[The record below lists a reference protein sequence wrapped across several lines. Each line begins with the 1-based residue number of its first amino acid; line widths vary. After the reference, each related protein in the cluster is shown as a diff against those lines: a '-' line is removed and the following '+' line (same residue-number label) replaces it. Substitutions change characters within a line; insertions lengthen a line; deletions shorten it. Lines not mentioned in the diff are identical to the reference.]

1 MCPFHYC
8 TQKCT
13 QKMPSPSAVSVAC
26 AAIVLLASAPVLT
39 SATSLRADDGVFAY
53 APPPPPPAA
62 VNNIRQNAPSAGS
75 AKKPT
80 VQKVLWRFNDY
91 GTMGCADASRCFISR
106 AASSLLTFNSSAAT
120 ASSQAPLRQVSLPTS
135 SKGEKPEEYIGRWYT
150 NTIAFTDDGGS
161 SSSQV
166 MSSANAAAN
175 GAMLSYV
182 NFKNGLMHYVL
193 FGLSGKSTTQLT
205 YPSLPP
211 ISELGRE
218 PFRTPTAV
226 TAKGNVVIATFGANV
241 TLVSTD
247 GGASYRNVDIINT
260 ARISPALPLEEEEEV
275 ELKAHVKT
283 DTKHNEYMYNKKGK
297 FSYLL
302 GAVGVAPA
310 VAIVS
315 SNVWYMRVWDN
326 AVVPPPPLPYKW
338 YNQHIMKTT
347 DGGRTFDV
355 VFSLNVTD
363 YRTQS
368 NHAILSLTC
377 VDALT
382 CFVAVQRAEISLLA
396 TRDGGK
402 TWTDSGAASAAVAS
416 TTAIPKPLRG
426 LQSKGNVIAFVG
438 GSYTLY
444 YSLDAGA
451 TWQAAVNPV
460 GAGFGGLSD
469 LTILPNGEGFIFAC
483 REKPESRGQFSVFK
497 LTP

>member
-26 AAIVLLASAPVLT
+26 AIALLASAPALTST
-39 SATSLRADDGVFAY
+39 SATSLRADDGFLAD

-62 VNNIRQNAPSAGS
+62 MNIRQNAPSAGS

-106 AASSLLTFNSSAAT
+106 AASSLFTFNSSAAT
-120 ASSQAPLRQVSLPTS
+120 ATAQAPLRQVSLPTS
-135 SKGEKPEEYIGRWYT
+135 GKGEKPEEYIGRWYT

-161 SSSQV
+161 SKQMV
-166 MSSANAAAN
+166 SSANAAAN

-193 FGLSGKSTTQLT
+193 FGLSGESTTQLT

-260 ARISPALPLEEEEEV
+260 ARISPALPLEEVEV
-275 ELKAHVKT
+275 ELKANVKT
-283 DTKHNEYMYNKKGK
+283 DKNEEFKKSK

-347 DGGRTFDV
+347 DGGKTFDV

-363 YRTQS
+363 HRAQS

-382 CFVAVQRAEISLLA
+382 CFVAVRRAEISLLA

-402 TWTDSGAASAAVAS
+402 TWTNSGAAAAAASADGGAS
-416 TTAIPKPLRG
+416 AIPYPLRG
-426 LQSKGNVIAFVG
+426 LQSKGNVVAFVG

-444 YSLDAGA
+444 FSFDAGA

-469 LTILPNGEGFIFAC
+469 LTILPNGEGLMFAC
-483 REKPESRGQFSVFK
+483 REKPESRDQFSVFK